1 MYLSFR
7 ETISVFCP
15 APLVRMI
22 LAGLSP
28 FWILSLLMGC
38 SFKMPYAFFVNSHRA
53 SAVFCAFSLPSKAL
67 GPDTF
72 FPSSV
77 VPGSVQLI
85 ASLNPSPLRTTAI
98 RCSVSSFASTRVPS
112 DSTMPFTACARN
124 SVPWLIR
131 PALRSTTAISSV
143 TVAKFPLNA
152 TSPSISS
159 SPPLLASKGPLP
171 LYTLLLS

>member
-1 MYLSFR
+1 
-7 ETISVFCP
+7 
-15 APLVRMI
+15 
-22 LAGLSP
+22 
-28 FWILSLLMGC
+28 
-38 SFKMPYAFFVNSHRA
+38 MPYAFFVNSHRA